1 MWRRTFGIS
10 TKAKTTTFFCD
21 EDIIEI
27 GQEQLKKLKEA
38 ARQDPLKRARL
49 CLHHNHED
57 TVQEMVIVFHRD
69 SYVRPHRHKNKSESF
84 HIIEGALE
92 VVIFDDEGNVD
103 RRVCMGSEGG
113 QNTFLY
119 RLASDRWHTV
129 VPQTEFVAIHETTS
143 GPFLREETEFSS
155 WSPHEE
161 DKPGIKTLLQQIAR

>member
-1 MWRRTFGIS
+1 MWRQASGTS
-10 TKAKTTTFFCD
+10 TKAKSTTFFC
-21 EDIIEI
+21 EENIIEI
-27 GQEQLKKLKEA
+27 GQEQLGKLKEA
-38 ARQDPLKRARL
+38 ARQDLMKRARL

-92 VVIFDDEGNVD
+92 VIFFDDEGNVD
-103 RRVCMGSEGG
+103 RRVCMGSKGE

-129 VPQTEFVAIHETTS
+129 APQTEFVIIHETTS
-143 GPFLREETEFSS
+143 GPFVRGDTEFAP
-155 WSPHEE
+155 WSPDDGDE
-161 DKPGIKTLLQQIAR
+161 DGIKTFMQNIV